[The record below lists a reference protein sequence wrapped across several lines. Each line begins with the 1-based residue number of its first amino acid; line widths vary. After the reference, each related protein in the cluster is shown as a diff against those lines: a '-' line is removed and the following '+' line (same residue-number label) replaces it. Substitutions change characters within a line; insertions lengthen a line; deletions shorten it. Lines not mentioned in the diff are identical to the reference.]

1 MALRRT
7 KKAVKTGETK
17 NIKVELFEWLE
28 TIALSLVGVVL
39 IFTFLFRIVGIEGDS
54 MLDTLQNGDHLIV
67 FGFFYQPEVGDIV
80 VISNPNKANQPLV
93 RRIIAMGGQTV
104 DISAQSGEVSV
115 DGEIIDEPYI
125 KDLATLLPISSVT
138 FPYTVPEGTVFVMG
152 DNRIN
157 AVDSRNR
164 SLGAIDRRY
173 ILGKAIFRLYPFHRL
188 GGIYD
193 NPTQP

>member
-1 MALRRT
+1 MALRKPKRAT
-7 KKAVKTGETK
+7 KTIQPQSFKSEM
-17 NIKVELFEWLE
+17 FEWLE

-39 IFTFLFRIVGIEGDS
+39 VLTFLFRIVAIEGDS
-54 MLDTLQNGDHLIV
+54 MLDTLQNGDNLIV
-67 FGFFYQPEVGDIV
+67 WNFFYQPEIGDIV
-80 VISNPNKANQPLV
+80 MISNPNKANQPLV
-93 RRIIAMGGQTV
+93 SRIIATSGQTV
-104 DISAQSGEVSV
+104 DINAQNGNVSV
-115 DGEIIDEPYI
+115 DGKIIDEPYV

-164 SLGAIDRRY
+164 SLGAIDQRY

-188 GGIYD
+188 GGIYND
-193 NPTQP
+193 PI

>member
-1 MALRRT
+1 MTLRRP
-7 KKAVKTGETK
+7 KIAAKTGETPS
-17 NIKVELFEWLE
+17 IKTELFEWLE

-39 IFTFLFRIVGIEGDS
+39 IFTFLFRIVGIEGDA

-67 FGFFYQPEVGDIV
+67 FSFFYQPEVGDIV
-80 VISNPNKANQPLV
+80 VISNPNKANQPFV

-104 DISAQSGEVSV
+104 DISTQSGEVTV
-115 DGEIIDEPYI
+115 DGKTIDEPYI
-125 KDLATLLPISSVT
+125 NDLATLLPISSVA

-157 AVDSRNR
+157 SIDSRSR
-164 SLGAIDRRY
+164 SVGAIDERY

-188 GGIYD
+188 GGIYN
-193 NPTQP
+193 NPT